1 MARFKRILSI
11 DGGGIRGIIAGQIL
25 AAMERKLQAATG
37 RPGARLAE
45 FFDLVAG
52 TSTGGILACLYLCP
66 RTDRPRAPRFS
77 AAEAVAL
84 YTDHGAEVFDL
95 SVWRR
100 IVTAGGLND
109 ETYSAAGL
117 EKLLADTFGNLALRD
132 LVKPCLI
139 PGYDIE
145 RRKAHFFTAHDAR
158 RRPEKDFLVR
168 DAARASAAAPTI
180 FEPVKVK
187 SLTGTEHALIDG
199 GVFANNPALC
209 AYAEARC
216 FRGKPTA
223 ADMVIFSVG
232 TGAKLRPYPFDRA
245 KDWGKV
251 GWLGPVLDIIMS
263 GVAETVDYELR
274 KLFEAVRASR
284 QYIRVDPDLGGASP
298 DLDDARPENIA
309 ALKAAG
315 DKAAEDHAAELDRVV
330 ELVTAR

>member
-25 AAMERKLQAATG
+25 AALQRQLPAAPG